1 LFVAYFTRTPLT
13 SGHRMKQRKFIAGLV
28 GEAAWPVV
36 AGAQQTMRRV
46 GILLPAAAADGILF
60 IGGFDRAHG
69 AC

>member
-1 LFVAYFTRTPLT
+1 
-13 SGHRMKQRKFIAGLV
+13 MKQRKFIAGLV

-60 IGGFDRAHG
+60 IGGFDHAHG